1 MERFIIFTLNTAT
14 NEVVVK
20 QSFKVLADA
29 DAYFVK
35 DTTFNTISDWV
46 ESYGHYGCN
55 SSNFNYY
62 DRPEL
67 IILLDIQFEF
77 PENETNTYEAI
88 EFHKFRNALINRTE
102 ESTVYHEFTSTL
114 KSEIKEKFRN
124 LGKILYYPGAFS
136 DFGPMTFFFEN
147 SSIDTVIYT
156 DYGITR
162 ERIKERIQNYIND
175 FKYQDPIIITPNVFN
190 KNSWDEF
197 WPEQT
202 NEGKSNAFGL
212 EYNFL
217 VNNDK
222 KCRFIYLATEAIKT
236 YSILLECNLVPAVI
250 VLQDHGMGGNWTYF
264 GGDSP
269 LYRLAVNNLPKYI
282 FLEPNSNTKPWKSYS
297 KITKAFNLPGALHN
311 NRRALYTRKLFIPR
325 RLGKDDPNN
334 RFLSWNKEQKFVDG
348 IQINQF
354 NLSGKKQGY
363 WEAFKE
369 EPLIIEEGYYI
380 NDVKLELS
388 DLDFLSALN
397 KVNDRLKNVE
407 DRISTNHWELQN
419 CIVFNLGGKE
429 LLRRH
434 STRIPKVGEDV
445 ILEFSEIDECL
456 EFVKKYFSEQAKIND
471 LIPIENNLYSG
482 CSDIFQYF
490 NFEVE
495 SVASCYFGNNEIEFE
510 EYEQYYV
517 KLAPKLKKS
526 VKNVWNYTYDLRP

>member
-1 MERFIIFTLNTAT
+1 MLYLWRKLTKMERFIIFTLNTAT

-114 KSEIKEKFRN
+114 KSEIKEKFSN

-136 DFGPMTFFFEN
+136 DFGPMKFFFEN

-156 DYGITR
+156 DYMITR
-162 ERIKERIQNYIND
+162 EILEERIQNFIND
-175 FKYQDPIIITPNVFN
+175 FNNRDSIIITPNVFN
-190 KNSWDEF
+190 KNNWNEF

-202 NEGKSNAFGL
+202 NKGINNAFGI

-217 VNNDK
+217 VNKDK

-297 KITKAFNLPGALHN
+297 KITEAFNLPGALHN

-325 RLGKDDPNN
+325 RIDE
-334 RFLSWNKEQKFVDG
+334 RIIEWNEMQPIMNIDG
-348 IQINQF
+348 EEVRINQWD
-354 NLSGKKQGY
+354 LDGKKQGY
-363 WEAFKE
+363 WEAFNI
-369 EPLIIEEGYYI
+369 EPFIVEEGYYI
-380 NDVKLELS
+380 NDVKRLEIS

-397 KVNDRLKNVE
+397 KVNDRIKNLE

-419 CIVFNLGGKE
+419 CIVFNLGGKAIAQKMWQM
-429 LLRRH
+429 H
-434 STRIPKVGEDV
+434 IPSVGET
-445 ILEFSEIDECL
+445 I
-456 EFVKKYFSEQAKIND
+456 
-471 LIPIENNLYSG
+471 G
-482 CSDIFQYF
+482 
-490 NFEVE
+490 
-495 SVASCYFGNNEIEFE
+495 IEFFE
-510 EYEQYYV
+510 EDLTIEYVRKFFPEDYKPKDKYVELQYPRSGHYLFTV
-517 KLAPKLKKS
+517 EDVACFFTDGVELENDDGCTYYLELTPKLKK
-526 VKNVWNYTYDLRP
+526 